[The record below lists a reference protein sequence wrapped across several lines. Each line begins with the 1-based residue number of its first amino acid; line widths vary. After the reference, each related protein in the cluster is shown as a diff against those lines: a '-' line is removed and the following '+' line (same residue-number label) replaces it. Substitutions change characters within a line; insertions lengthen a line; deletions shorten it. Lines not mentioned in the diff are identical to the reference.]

1 LVISRFARL
10 RASDRP
16 IVLLDVL
23 LVGGRHITRS
33 LEQDTGRVAFA
44 ESAAQTKFEILKA
57 FDRFR
62 AQVGRCACV
71 FEHAC
76 IGELAQSF
84 DRVIQLGRRQSL
96 FRQIAAQCL
105 GVVQA
110 LLGFAAELLCIFGR
124 ESATIELR
132 TAAARRTGAVG
143 CTTAAHLLSVTA
155 TLALALS
162 LTVRLRLLLALART
176 LALLS
181 LLPLPLLTF
190 RLTLLAL
197 TLLSLSLLTLRLLLS
212 LAAALL
218 ILLLPVLSALTLL
231 RRSLSALTVL
241 RLLTLLSLTPIL
253 RRLALALFTLLV
265 AAFSQSTLRAVRG
278 LLLLLTHPLVHRLET
293 AHEIARTIRGL
304 RLLALTVA

>member
-1 LVISRFARL
+1 M
-10 RASDRP
+10 
-16 IVLLDVL
+16 
-23 LVGGRHITRS
+23 
-33 LEQDTGRVAFA
+33 
-44 ESAAQTKFEILKA
+44 
-57 FDRFR
+57 
-62 AQVGRCACV
+62 
-71 FEHAC
+71 
-76 IGELAQSF
+76 AQSF

-132 TAAARRTGAVG
+132 AAAARRTGAVG
-143 CTTAAHLLSVTA
+143 CTTAAHLLSGAA
-155 TLALALS
+155 TLALA
-162 LTVRLRLLLALART
+162 LTVRLRLLLALAGT

-241 RLLTLLSLTPIL
+241 SLLTRLSLTPIL

-278 LLLLLTHPLVHRLET
+278 LLLLLTHPLVHRLEP